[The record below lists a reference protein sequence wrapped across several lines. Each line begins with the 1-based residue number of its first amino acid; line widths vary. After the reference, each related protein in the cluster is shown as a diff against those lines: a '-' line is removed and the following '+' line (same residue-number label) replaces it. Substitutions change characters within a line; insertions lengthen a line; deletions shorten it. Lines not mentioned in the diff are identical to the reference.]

1 MGLYQNVL
9 PIILLNA
16 FPFLCVLAIWCLR
29 FFEHL
34 LPSKQHEML
43 EKLVKMAVTMAEQAY
58 DDYSPLEKK
67 RIALRAAV
75 DLFNAFHL
83 PLPQAEALNTAIEA
97 AVFAV
102 RQTQVQSKMVRD
114 GRPCTTGKAVPSPI
128 IPATHSSI
136 VPVTQKR
143 FAAPS
148 MAVTPNPDLLSTIP
162 TQTL

>member
-1 MGLYQNVL
+1 MGQYQNVL
-9 PIILLNA
+9 PIVLLNA

-34 LPSKQHEML
+34 LPSRQHEML

-83 PLPQAEALNTAIEA
+83 PVPQAEALNTAIEA

-102 RQTQVQSKMVRD
+102 RQTQAQSKMVRD
-114 GRPCTTGKAVPSPI
+114 GRPSAGKAVPSPI
-128 IPATHSSI
+128 VPTAHSSI
-136 VPVTQKR
+136 VPMTQKQ
-143 FAAPS
+143 FAAPPA
-148 MAVTPNPDLLSTIP
+148 AVTPTPDLLSTIP

>member
-1 MGLYQNVL
+1 MGPYQNVL
-9 PIILLNA
+9 PIVLLNA

-43 EKLVKMAVTMAEQAY
+43 EKFVKMAVTMAEQAY

-67 RIALRAAV
+67 RIALRAAI

-83 PLPQAEALNTAIEA
+83 PVPQAEALNTAIEA

-102 RQTQVQSKMVRD
+102 RQTQAQSKMVRD
-114 GRPCTTGKAVPSPI
+114 GRPGAGRAAMNPIVPT
-128 IPATHSSI
+128 AHSSI
-136 VPVTQKR
+136 V
-143 FAAPS
+143 
-148 MAVTPNPDLLSTIP
+148 PNPDLLSTIP